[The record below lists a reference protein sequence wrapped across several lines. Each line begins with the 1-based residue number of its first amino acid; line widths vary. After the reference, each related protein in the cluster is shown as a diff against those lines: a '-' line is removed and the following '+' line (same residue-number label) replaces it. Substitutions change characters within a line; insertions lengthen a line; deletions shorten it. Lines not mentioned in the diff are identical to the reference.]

1 MRNIKPLNKD
11 DASQITRIYVWGLVV
26 LLLVFVLRLTQLMVF
41 KTANG
46 QDLTTLVHQ
55 LYNRDQVVPA
65 KRGTI
70 YDVAG
75 ETLATDVKT
84 YSIYA
89 VLTNQYEGMP
99 YVEDKLG
106 TARVLAKHINMDEN
120 DILKL
125 LNQTGVNQ
133 TSFGN
138 AGTNLSYTVKEAI
151 TQEGLKGVY
160 FNEKISRDYPKGYF
174 ANNVIGLAQDTRED
188 TTVEANGNP
197 LKGVMGLELQYNA
210 QLTGIDGLINYD
222 KDFYG
227 YSVPGTESVI
237 EEVKDGNNIYLTLD
251 SRLNDYLEELMSRVY
266 DTYKPESMTA
276 VVARPNGDVVS
287 VSQRPTF
294 NPKQQLYD
302 ENGWVNSIVESA
314 YEPGSTMKVI
324 ALAAAVNEGK
334 FSPLEMYQSGSVEV
348 EGLKINDWNTDG
360 WGRITYLTGV
370 AQSSNVAF
378 VHIVSELGYDTWKK
392 YLDAF
397 GFGVSTHSGFAN
409 ESAGL
414 NSYHNNQIKITT
426 SFGQGISATGL
437 QLVQAFTAIA
447 NNGQMQKLRFV
458 DRVENAQTKETTYI
472 PTESVG
478 NPIKPETARWVLT
491 YLEEVIYGEGATGTV
506 FDVEG
511 VRVAAKTGTAEIY
524 SEEQRTYL
532 RDGSYVFSV
541 VAFVPSNKPE
551 YIVYLT
557 IDRPADKRLSAGSKA
572 LSEVFVPF
580 VSYAT
585 TYIKQDEVAS
595 ETQEMKVLP
604 DAVGADVDIA
614 KKSLKETGFENVQ
627 VLGNGTTVQSQMPVD
642 NLSYTL
648 GTKILLNTGGQIAL
662 PDLTGWA
669 KSDVVKLSS
678 LLGLTLNV
686 EGEGYV
692 QDQSIPAST
701 VVQQGQTL
709 TVALSSSQER
719 SLTSQEETS
728 ENESTTTRRTSR
740 NE

>member
-1 MRNIKPLNKD
+1 MRSIKPLNKD

-26 LLLVFVLRLTQLMVF
+26 LLVVFVLRLTQLMVF

-84 YSIYA
+84 YSFYA
-89 VLTNQYEGMP
+89 VLTDKYEGMP

-106 TARVLAKHINMDEN
+106 TAKALAKHINMSED
-120 DILKL
+120 DILRL

-138 AGTNLSYTVKEAI
+138 AGANLSYSVKEAI
-151 TQEGLKGVY
+151 AQEGLKGIY

-174 ANNVIGLAQDTRED
+174 SNNIIGLAQDTRED
-188 TTVEANGNP
+188 TTVEASGNP
-197 LKGVMGLELQYNA
+197 LKGVMGIELQYNA

-251 SRLNDYLEELMSRVY
+251 SRLNDYLEELMTRVY
-266 DTYKPESMTA
+266 ETYNPKGMTA
-276 VVARPNGDVVS
+276 MVVRPNGDVVS
-287 VSQRPTF
+287 ASQRPTF
-294 NPKQQLYD
+294 NQKQQLYD
-302 ENGWVNSIVESA
+302 ENGWVNTIVESA
-314 YEPGSTMKVI
+314 YEPGSTLKVI
-324 ALAAAVNEGK
+324 ALAAAINEGK
-334 FSPLEMYQSGSVEV
+334 FSPLEMYQSGSIEI
-348 EGLKINDWNTDG
+348 EGLKINDWNTEG

-397 GFGVSTHSGFAN
+397 GFGASTHSGFAN
-409 ESAGL
+409 ESVGL
-414 NSYHNNQIKITT
+414 NSYHNNQIKVTT

-458 DRVENAQTKETTYI
+458 DRVENAQTKESTYI
-472 PTESVG
+472 PTESIG
-478 NPIKPETARWVLT
+478 NPIKPETAKWVLT

-506 FDVEG
+506 YDVEG
-511 VRVAAKTGTAEIY
+511 VRIAAKTGTAQIY
-524 SEEQRTYL
+524 SEEKRTYL
-532 RDGSYVFSV
+532 NDGSYVFSI

-557 IDRPADKRLSAGSKA
+557 IDRPEDKKLTTGSKA

-580 VSYAT
+580 VSFAT
-585 TYIKQDEVAS
+585 TYIKQDEESHA
-595 ETQEMKVLP
+595 TPEMKVLP
-604 DAVGADVDIA
+604 DAVGAEVATAQKVLSD
-614 KKSLKETGFENVQ
+614 TGFKNVS
-627 VLGNGTTVQSQMPVD
+627 VLGNGTTVQAQMPTD
-642 NLSYTL
+642 NLSYTQD
-648 GTKILLNTGGQIAL
+648 TKILLYTGGNVMM

-678 LLGLTLNV
+678 LLGLTLEV

-692 QDQSIPAST
+692 HSQSIPSQT
-701 VVQQGQTL
+701 LVQQGQTL
-709 TVALSSSQER
+709 TVNLSASQSR
-719 SLTSQEETS
+719 LLTAQSQTETV
-728 ENESTTTRRTSR
+728 STMTRRTNRS
-740 NE
+740 E